1 MPLLSRGRWIRGVM
15 PLPLSARGR
24 GILLAFAAPVLR
36 AGSAAVPPFG
46 AYSAPSLVLA
56 ALHAPAPQMTLDLLY
71 KLLRST
77 KTMRLR
83 ECMSVTG
90 PQEVMT
96 TRLTSTET

>member
-1 MPLLSRGRWIRGVM
+1 
-15 PLPLSARGR
+15 
-24 GILLAFAAPVLR
+24 
-36 AGSAAVPPFG
+36 
-46 AYSAPSLVLA
+46 
-56 ALHAPAPQMTLDLLY
+56 MTLDLLY

-96 TRLTSTET
+96 LRLTSTET